1 MILEIKEE
9 RKIER
14 CSKYFVSWTKSEFEE
29 LARLIKKARI
39 KKDGTFYKRDK
50 EVINDVTATYY
61 RALWGRFEL
70 YKAMVEDEKATVL
83 RMLDTLP
90 AEKFRYFAEIAFE
103 PYINLETDTTIIY
116 EG

>member
-9 RKIER
+9 RKIEQ
-14 CSKYFVSWTKSEFEE
+14 CSKYFVDWTKSEFEE
-29 LARLIKKARI
+29 LARLIKKARV

-50 EVINDVTATYY
+50 EVINNRTVIYY
-61 RALWGRFEL
+61 RALFGRFEL
-70 YKAMVEDEKATVL
+70 DKAMIEDERATVL
-83 RMLDTLP
+83 RLLDTLP
-90 AEKFRYFAEIAFE
+90 AEQFCSFAEITFE